1 MTIFLPVRA
10 ICALRTVCKSFN
22 SWLADPSEVT
32 WKKRIQSAF
41 PNSFETI
48 LKDNMKGQVRRLSV
62 FDSLV
67 DAGHAVS
74 CLVVDN
80 LTRDN
85 SEIQPSHFMNVRLRE
100 QVPWQRDLFILIQG
114 RVILFDTKAASVLAD
129 IPIIPYK
136 VLFNIKGKNIVH

>member
-1 MTIFLPVRA
+1 
-10 ICALRTVCKSFN
+10 
-22 SWLADPSEVT
+22 LADPSEVT
-32 WKKRIQSAF
+32 WQNRIQSAF

-48 LKDNMKGQVRRLSV
+48 LKENMKGQVRRLSV

-100 QVPWQRDLFILIQG
+100 QVPWQKDLFILAYDSDRI
-114 RVILFDTKAASVLAD
+114 VLFNSTTASVSDELPLTSD
-129 IPIIPYK
+129 LI
-136 VLFNIKGKNIVH
+136 LFNIKGNKYSLTMYS